1 MKNTEIKVGDWVKV
15 FIVGINDKYDPPYTV
30 ESIEGDEY
38 TVVQTEGSYQH
49 RIKVPV
55 EKLRKL

>member
-1 MKNTEIKVGDWVKV
+1 MKNTKIEVGNWVKV
-15 FIVGINDKYDPPYTV
+15 FIVGLNEKNEPPYKV